1 MKTATILIVDD
12 EEGIRHGLSRF
23 FEREGYAV
31 ESAEDA
37 VHAETIFESRK
48 IDIAI
53 LDLRLKGPVSGLDL
67 LVRLKREDSDLP
79 VIIIT
84 GYGSIES
91 AIEAMKHGA
100 LDYILKPVDNEAL
113 LVLVRRNL
121 EVAQLRRDNRYLKKE
136 LYQKEYQRQIITKTP
151 AILDIIAR
159 LDSVKDSPAPV
170 LIMGES
176 GAGKE
181 VFARYI
187 HFTGNRSAGPF
198 VSINCA
204 ALSEDLLLSE
214 LFGHEKGAF
223 TGAIERKTGKFEL
236 AHGGTLFLDEIG
248 DMSPAI
254 QAKLL
259 RVLEENCFERV
270 GGTKRISVDIRI
282 VAATNHDLHELLRTG
297 KFRSD
302 LYYRIATVEISL
314 PPLRQRAQDIP
325 YLAEFFINLYAERY
339 HKRIDGISPAVMQ
352 RWLSYEWPGNIREL
366 QNVIHQAVLLC
377 TGNRIE
383 IDTVLA
389 GCGSGEGQRAP
400 ENSFREARTAT
411 ESSVRATQ
419 SEVAPDQGVPHPAGP
434 DPVRSASFQ
443 PGRYTSLKEVAEA
456 AAAFYERQRIE
467 SEFVLAKG
475 NKSQTARA
483 LGITRKTLMEKMRKY
498 SLMQSG
504 PKEGTAP
511 PSPAYEPKVIARP
524 RKGAEPRGGST
535 C

>member
-1 MKTATILIVDD
+1 M
-12 EEGIRHGLSRF
+12 
-23 FEREGYAV
+23 
-31 ESAEDA
+31 
-37 VHAETIFESRK
+37 
-48 IDIAI
+48 
-53 LDLRLKGPVSGLDL
+53 SGLDL
-67 LVRLKREDSDLP
+67 LARLKSEDSDLP

-91 AIEAMKHGA
+91 AIEAMKRGA
-100 LDYILKPVDNEAL
+100 SDYILKPVDNEAL
-113 LVLVRRNL
+113 LALVRRNL
-121 EVAQLRRDNRYLKKE
+121 EVVQLRRDNRYLKKE

-159 LDSVKDSPAPV
+159 LDSVKDSSASI
-170 LIMGES
+170 LIIGES
-176 GAGKE
+176 GVGKE

-187 HFTGNRSAGPF
+187 HFTGNRSASPF
-198 VSINCA
+198 ISINCA

-282 VAATNHDLHELLRTG
+282 VAATNHDLHELIRTG

-302 LYYRIATVEISL
+302 LYYRIATVEINL

-325 YLAEFFINLYAERY
+325 YLAEFFIDMYAERY

-352 RWLSYEWPGNIREL
+352 RWLSYDWPGNIREL
-366 QNVIHQAVLLC
+366 QNMIHQAVLMC
-377 TGNRIE
+377 TGSRIE
-383 IDTVLA
+383 NDTMLSVQSAAAPYFTAPYLA
-389 GCGSGEGQRAP
+389 APGQGALSPTEPAP
-400 ENSFREARTAT
+400 AISAPNGAWATA
-411 ESSVRATQ
+411 
-419 SEVAPDQGVPHPAGP
+419 
-434 DPVRSASFQ
+434 FQ
-443 PGRYTSLKEVAEA
+443 PERYASLKDVAEA

-467 SEFVLAKG
+467 SVLALAGG
-475 NKSQTARA
+475 NKSRTAKA
-483 LGITRKTLMEKMRKY
+483 LGITRKTLAKKIRRY
-498 SLMQSG
+498 SIGVQGSG
-504 PKEGTAP
+504 NRASVESSSEG
-511 PSPAYEPKVIARP
+511 SS
-524 RKGAEPRGGST
+524 KGSSNSSRDSYRGGP

>member
-1 MKTATILIVDD
+1 MAKTAPILIVDD

-37 VHAETIFESRK
+37 VRAEAIFKSRK

-53 LDLRLKGPVSGLDL
+53 LDLRLKGSVGGLDL
-67 LVRLKREDSDLP
+67 LARLKSEDGDAP

-91 AIEAMKHGA
+91 AIEAMKRGA
-100 LDYILKPVDNEAL
+100 SDYILKPVDNEAL
-113 LVLVRRNL
+113 LALLRRNL
-121 EVAQLRRDNRYLKKE
+121 EVVQLRRDNRYLKKE
-136 LYQKEYQRQIITKTP
+136 LYQKEYQRLIITKTP

-159 LDSVKDSPAPV
+159 LDSVKDSSASI
-170 LIMGES
+170 LITGES
-176 GAGKE
+176 GVGKE

-282 VAATNHDLHELLRTG
+282 VAATNHDLHELIRTG

-302 LYYRIATVEISL
+302 LYYRIATVEVNL

-325 YLAEFFINLYAERY
+325 YLAEFFIDLYAERY

-352 RWLSYEWPGNIREL
+352 RWLSYDWPGNIREL

-377 TGNRIE
+377 TGSRIE

-389 GCGSGEGQRAP
+389 AQSAAAPCQAAPGQGAP
-400 ENSFREARTAT
+400 ENSSREARPAPGQDAPSPTGPAPAI
-411 ESSVRATQ
+411 SV
-419 SEVAPDQGVPHPAGP
+419 PAG
-434 DPVRSASFQ
+434 ACATAFQ
-443 PGRYTSLKEVAEA
+443 PERYASLKDVAEA

-467 SEFVLAKG
+467 SALALAGG
-475 NKSQTARA
+475 NKSRAARA
-483 LGITRKTLMEKMRKY
+483 LGITRKTLAGKIRRY
-498 SLMQSG
+498 SIGAAGPEDRGPAGSEHSSSG
-504 PKEGTAP
+504 
-511 PSPAYEPKVIARP
+511 
-524 RKGAEPRGGST
+524 GGP

>member
-1 MKTATILIVDD
+1 MMKTTTILIVDD

-23 FEREGYAV
+23 FEREGYSV

-37 VHAETIFESRK
+37 VRAEAIFKSRK

-53 LDLRLKGPVSGLDL
+53 LDLRLKGSVGGLDL
-67 LVRLKREDSDLP
+67 LARLKGEDGDAP

-91 AIEAMKHGA
+91 AIEAMKRGA
-100 LDYILKPVDNEAL
+100 SDYILKPVDNEAL
-113 LVLVRRNL
+113 LALVRRNL
-121 EVAQLRRDNRYLKKE
+121 EVVQLRRDNRYLKKE

-159 LDSVKDSPAPV
+159 LDSVKDSSASI
-170 LIMGES
+170 LITGES
-176 GAGKE
+176 GVGKE

-259 RVLEENCFERV
+259 RVLEENSFERV

-282 VAATNHDLHELLRTG
+282 VAATNHDIHELIRTG

-302 LYYRIATVEISL
+302 LYYRIATVEVNL

-325 YLAEFFINLYAERY
+325 YLAEFFIDLYAERY
-339 HKRIDGISPAVMQ
+339 HKRIDGISPAVMR

-377 TGNRIE
+377 TGSRIE
-383 IDTVLA
+383 NDTVLA
-389 GCGSGEGQRAP
+389 GSENGERGEESEDTRGEGRAAAGTP
-400 ENSFREARTAT
+400 ALA
-411 ESSVRATQ
+411 AQ
-419 SEVAPDQGVPHPAGP
+419 YPVAPCLGQDRPAGP
-434 DPVRSASFQ
+434 VSAISASAAVHATGFR
-443 PGRYTSLKEVAEA
+443 PEDYASLKDVAEA

-467 SEFVLAKG
+467 SALALAKG

-483 LGITRKTLMEKMRKY
+483 LGITRKTLAEKIRRY
-498 SLMQSG
+498 SIGTPGSRARASAEDSRDSARDSSG
-504 PKEGTAP
+504 
-511 PSPAYEPKVIARP
+511 
-524 RKGAEPRGGST
+524 GGP